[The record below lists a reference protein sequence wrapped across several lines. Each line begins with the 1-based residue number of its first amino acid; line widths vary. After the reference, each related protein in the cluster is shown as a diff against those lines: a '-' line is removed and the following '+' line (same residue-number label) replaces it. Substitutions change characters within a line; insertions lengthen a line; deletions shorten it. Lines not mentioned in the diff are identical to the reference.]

1 MSSEQATQGFI
12 VASLSTSGALGQSF
26 KTMVLVSIR
35 LLHTHPQEINDL
47 TLKKLDTKTLTNK
60 HRLFYASLMTTQRL
74 GYGRVS
80 TQDQNLEAQADAL
93 KTAGANKLFIEKITG
108 TKASR
113 PELDKLREQM
123 RAGDTLVIT
132 RLDRLGRSAKDL
144 LEISADLETKGVAL
158 EVLEQNI
165 NTTTPEGKLFFT
177 LIAAFAEFEHSM
189 MVARTKDGLA
199 AARARGR
206 VGGRKPKLSD
216 AQKAQVKKHY
226 DAKELT
232 IREIAALFN
241 ITPPTVY
248 RALEVA

>member
-1 MSSEQATQGFI
+1 
-12 VASLSTSGALGQSF
+12 
-26 KTMVLVSIR
+26 
-35 LLHTHPQEINDL
+35 
-47 TLKKLDTKTLTNK
+47 
-60 HRLFYASLMTTQRL
+60 MTTQRL

-80 TQDQNLEAQADAL
+80 TQDQNLEAQQDAL
-93 KTAGANKLFIEKITG
+93 KAAGADKVFIEKITG

-123 RAGDTLVIT
+123 RQGDTLVIT
-132 RLDRLGRSAKDL
+132 RLDRLGRSTKDL
-144 LEISADLETKGVAL
+144 LAIASELEEKGVEL

-165 NTTTPEGKLFFT
+165 NTTSVEGRFFFT
-177 LIAAFAEFEHSM
+177 VIAAMAEFEHSM

-206 VGGRKPKLSD
+206 LGGRKPKLTE
-216 AQKAQVKKHY
+216 AQKQQVKKLY

-232 IREIAALFN
+232 VREIAALFN

-248 RALEVA
+248 RALEVP

>member
-1 MSSEQATQGFI
+1 
-12 VASLSTSGALGQSF
+12 
-26 KTMVLVSIR
+26 
-35 LLHTHPQEINDL
+35 
-47 TLKKLDTKTLTNK
+47 
-60 HRLFYASLMTTQRL
+60 MTVQRL

-93 KTAGANKLFIEKITG
+93 KKTGADKIFIEKITG

-123 RAGDTLVIT
+123 RKGDTVVVT
-132 RLDRLGRSAKDL
+132 RLDRLGRSTKDL
-144 LEISADLETKGVAL
+144 LGIASELEENGVEL

-165 NTTTPEGKLFFT
+165 NTKTPEGRLFFT
-177 LIAAFAEFEHSM
+177 MVAAMAEFEHSL

-206 VGGRKPKLSD
+206 LGGRKPKLSE
-216 AQKAQVKKHY
+216 AQKKQVKKLY
-226 DAKELT
+226 DERELT
-232 IREIAALFN
+232 VREIAALFA

-248 RALEVA
+248 RALEAD

>member
-1 MSSEQATQGFI
+1 MS
-12 VASLSTSGALGQSF
+12 
-26 KTMVLVSIR
+26 
-35 LLHTHPQEINDL
+35 PQ
-47 TLKKLDTKTLTNK
+47 
-60 HRLFYASLMTTQRL
+60 RF

-80 TQDQNLEAQADAL
+80 TLDQNLEAQADAL
-93 KTAGANKLFIEKITG
+93 TAAGANKLFIEKITG
-108 TKASR
+108 TKTSR

-123 RAGDTLVIT
+123 RHGDTLVIT

-144 LEISADLETKGVAL
+144 LSISGELEDNGVAL

-177 LIAAFAEFEHSM
+177 LIAAFAEFEHSL

-206 VGGRKPKLSD
+206 VGGRKPKLTV
-216 AQKAQVKKHY
+216 AQKKHVKKLY
-226 DAKELT
+226 DERELT
-232 IREIAALFN
+232 VREIAEMFN

-248 RALEVA
+248 AALKD